1 MTNTSG
7 ISPQA
12 YNVLV
17 LPREVE
23 AKTKG
28 GLLLPDDTKE
38 REQFAQTEGELV
50 AASPMAFGFSEWPAD
65 MANLKPQIG
74 ERVFFSRY
82 QATKIKGADGREYWL
97 MKDEAIAGVMR
108 NG

>member
-1 MTNTSG
+1 MTENTSG
-7 ISPQA
+7 IAPMA

-38 REQFAQTEGELV
+38 REQFAQQEGTLV
-50 AASPMAFGFSEWPAD
+50 ALSPMAFGWRDWPDDRAGE
-65 MANLKPQIG
+65 KPKIG
-74 ERVFFSRY
+74 DRVFFSRY
-82 QATKIKGADGREYWL
+82 QAVEVRGDDGRKYWL
-97 MKDEAIAGVMR
+97 MKDESIAGVMK
-108 NG
+108 

>member
-7 ISPQA
+7 ITPQA

-28 GLLLPDDTKE
+28 GLYLPDDTKE

-50 AASPMAFGFSEWPAD
+50 AVSPMAFTFKDWPEDQAD
-65 MANLKPQIG
+65 KKPKIG
-74 ERVFFSRY
+74 DRVFFSRY
-82 QATKIKGADGREYWL
+82 QATKVRGTDGREYWL
-97 MKDEAIAGVMR
+97 MKDESIAGVME
-108 NG
+108 